1 MKNILK
7 ESSGAQAVFVITF
20 EKVKIAL
27 DSRIKCTYIHT
38 HTHTQILHPRI
49 EGSMKLQLF

>member
-20 EKVKIAL
+20 EKLKIAL

-38 HTHTQILHPRI
+38 LILKFSNP
-49 EGSMKLQLF
+49 GLGGGP

>member
-20 EKVKIAL
+20 EKLKIAL
-27 DSRIKCTYIHT
+27 DSRIKYTYIHT
-38 HTHTQILHPRI
+38 LILKFCIPGLS
-49 EGSMKLQLF
+49 GSMKLQLF

>member
-20 EKVKIAL
+20 EKLKIAL

-38 HTHTQILHPRI
+38 LILKFSNPGMGG
-49 EGSMKLQLF
+49 GSMKLQLF